1 MASARVEGPTEGL
14 EALAVAKRE
23 LAAVLP
29 LLKPTRKLFAEVT
42 DYQEPEAD
50 AQLERLLVLS
60 SLEPGTFL
68 EAV

>member
-1 MASARVEGPTEGL
+1 MASARVEGLTEGHD
-14 EALAVAKRE
+14 ALAVAKRE

-29 LLKPTRKLFAEVT
+29 LLKPTRKLFAEVAN
-42 DYQEPEAD
+42 YHEPEAD